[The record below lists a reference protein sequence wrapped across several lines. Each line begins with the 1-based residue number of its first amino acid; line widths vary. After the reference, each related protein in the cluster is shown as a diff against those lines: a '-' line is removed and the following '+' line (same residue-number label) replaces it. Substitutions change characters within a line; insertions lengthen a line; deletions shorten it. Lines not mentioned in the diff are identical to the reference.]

1 MTIGSNERG
10 LSRSESLLLSFY
22 LTNRLKVDSGIMILE
37 TIDKEISW
45 QDVSLKLMSFRSSSN
60 FFLASKV

>member
-1 MTIGSNERG
+1 MTIGNNERG
-10 LSRSESLLLSFY
+10 LSRFELLLSSFN
-22 LTNRLKVDSGIMILE
+22 LTNRLKVDSGMMVLE

-45 QDVSLKLMSFRSSSN
+45 QDVSLKQMSFRSSSN